1 MRGCLEIRDGN
12 EKGDDMKKL
21 LFVILGLLATTSAFG
36 VAEHYV
42 RSEGGHVQ
50 HLKINRLGNETYV
63 SMDVDFEPV
72 SGVDEGK
79 RPCSHRIDGV
89 AQVVGENDLLLRRQA
104 EGEAHYC
111 ELTIH
116 LGGDEATV
124 KQSKD
129 CGYFLGDY
137 CKFESEGGALKKVK

>member
-1 MRGCLEIRDGN
+1 
-12 EKGDDMKKL
+12 MKKL
-21 LFVILGLLATTSAFG
+21 LIAILGSLASANAFA
-36 VAEHYV
+36 VAEHYL

-50 HLKINRLGNETYV
+50 HLKINRLGNEIHV

-72 SGVDEGK
+72 GGVDEGK

-89 AQVVGENDLLLRRQA
+89 AQVVGENDLLLRKQA

-116 LGGDEATV
+116 LSGDEAAV
-124 KQSKD
+124 RQSKD
-129 CGYFLGDY
+129 CSYFLGSY

>member
-1 MRGCLEIRDGN
+1 MRGYSEIRDSN

-21 LFVILGLLATTSAFG
+21 LFVILGSLATTNAFA

-50 HLKINRLGNETYV
+50 HLKINRLGNEVYV
-63 SMDVDFEPV
+63 SIDVDFEPV
-72 SGVDEGK
+72 GGADEGK

-89 AQVVGENDLLLRRQA
+89 AQVVGKNDLLLRKQA

-124 KQSKD
+124 RQSKD
-129 CGYFLGDY
+129 CSYFLGTY

>member
-1 MRGCLEIRDGN
+1 
-12 EKGDDMKKL
+12 MKKL
-21 LFVILGLLATTSAFG
+21 LVVILGSLASINAFA

-42 RSEGGHVQ
+42 RSQGGHVQ
-50 HLKINRLGNETYV
+50 HLKVNRLGNEIYV

-72 SGVDEGK
+72 GEVDEGK

-89 AQVVGENDLLLRRQA
+89 AQVVGENDLLLRKQA

-116 LGGDEATV
+116 LGSDEATV
-124 KQSKD
+124 RQSKD
-129 CGYFLGDY
+129 CSYFLGTY
-137 CKFESEGGALKKVK
+137 CKFESEGSALKKVK